1 MKWESPSFVEVKM
14 DAEIGSYQDDFE
26 DVPDVT
32 EQTQPVATQINERSA
47 SQVAEKPFG
56 HLQQECR
63 S

>member
-1 MKWESPSFVEVKM
+1 MKWESPAFVEVKM

-32 EQTQPVATQINERSA
+32 EQTKPGATQRNESGA
-47 SQVAEKPFG
+47 SQS
-56 HLQQECR
+56 LQRPCYHKECR